1 MRVNLYIVVD
11 DVLRLKVTV
20 DDLTF
25 MHIIQCSAN
34 LLYNDLGHLFTEF
47 SLLLEEGVQLS

>member
-20 DDLTF
+20 DDLAL
-25 MHIIQCSAN
+25 MHIIQSSAN